1 MRKVGPIQFWRGCMI
16 NLKKI
21 KYKKHPKSLK
31 QFSSKIFEINFLQNL
46 WNNFLPKSLKQI
58 SSKIF
63 KTILGGQPMRG
74 RDMIMWPKGQ
84 WGLKKSVERRQT
96 NKERN
101 RHKDILTTRKNWT
114 KGRFFEKKTVLNWT
128 PSEKTKSRTCHPQK
142 CPRMSQTLVILG
154 VASSRLYHFLGVAS
168 PWLSHFRGWP
178 FQNSVVFF
186 MDSGT

>member
-1 MRKVGPIQFWRGCMI
+1 MR
-16 NLKKI
+16 
-21 KYKKHPKSLK
+21 
-31 QFSSKIFEINFLQNL
+31 
-46 WNNFLPKSLKQI
+46 
-58 SSKIF
+58 
-63 KTILGGQPMRG
+63 
-74 RDMIMWPKGQ
+74 
-84 WGLKKSVERRQT
+84 GLKKSVERRQT

-114 KGRFFEKKTVLNWT
+114 KGRFFEKNTVLNWP

-154 VASSRLYHFLGVAS
+154 VASSRLYHFLWVAS

-186 MDSGT
+186 YGFWHIGKFGGGKKDESPCTVVFGANTMVFRANTVYFVWKIQQYFGYSVFFCLFFNTVVFSGKYSGILSKKI